1 MFKDKR
7 NLFIVLLLTVCP
19 FIIYWQIGLMQYT
32 LKWDMMDQ
40 YFPFRYF
47 IGEAVSN
54 GIVPWWNPYLSLGYP
69 IHADPQSGFW
79 YPITWLLSLNGYS
92 VHDLHFEFIL
102 HLIFSGFGFYKLLRL
117 QQIEKNYALLFALCY
132 QASGFFT
139 GNAQHLTYI
148 IGASY
153 LPWVLF
159 CFQQILTTQKIKYAL
174 ALALLFSLLLM
185 GGYPALFIIISY
197 ILLFYFLHWLAQNKY
212 WQQPAQL
219 LPIVK
224 LFFFCG
230 IIFVLMI
237 AGYMLS
243 FAEAKP
249 LFTRGEGVTPEKSM
263 YMPFSPKALISLLF
277 PFTTAIKPAAFG
289 SDISMI
295 NIYSGM
301 LALLF
306 FPLGIIAKWKGKI
319 FWLVIGI
326 VCLLASF
333 GEHTPVRLWLYNY
346 VPMMNS
352 FRFPSVFRIFFIIS
366 LLLIAAQGFQYFL
379 NNSQKQLQLFK
390 AVAAIIFVVIISS
403 IGIAFYKGGSFSWFR
418 FWNFEAFQNYIAT
431 PSISSGVL
439 LQAIIQLIVLTSLVA
454 ILLSEKIKH
463 KTALLLA
470 IVIAD
475 LFFATQ
481 LNMNGSAV
489 CEKKVS
495 DYQRALNAMPK
506 QFPNSGD
513 APVAALKVF
522 DEAFYPSWSNNA
534 VFFKAVSEQ
543 NYNPF
548 QLKSFEKY
556 EQSADRYVTLNKPI
570 FYLLNQ
576 SLRQQPKAVEII
588 KMQPNTFEAKLN
600 IKVAD
605 TLCLLQA
612 YYPNWTVTINDKPVA
627 ISERA
632 NGLMAV
638 AVNENTSSVV
648 FQYKA
653 QKLQWLLW
661 LQFLLQGVIAGCLIF
676 SILKKVF

>member
-1 MFKDKR
+1 
-7 NLFIVLLLTVCP
+7 
-19 FIIYWQIGLMQYT
+19 
-32 LKWDMMDQ
+32 MDAF
-40 YFPFRYF
+40 FPYRYH
-47 IGEAVSN
+47 IGESISN

-69 IHADPQSGFW
+69 AHADPQSGFW
-79 YPITWLLSLNGYS
+79 YPITWLLGLWGYS
-92 VHDLHFEFIL
+92 LASLHIDFMFHI
-102 HLIFSGFGFYKLLRL
+102 IIAGIGFFVLLRS
-117 QQIEKNYALLFALCY
+117 QNISHFPAALIALCF
-132 QASGFFT
+132 QASGFFI
-139 GNAQHLTYI
+139 GNAQHLVFL

-153 LPWVLF
+153 LPLIF
-159 CFQQILTTQKIKYAL
+159 YCFQQVIEKRKYAYAIGL
-174 ALALLFSLLLM
+174 SLFLSLQLT
-185 GGYPALFIIISY
+185 GGYPAFFIITIYLLAINFLWWFFTEAAWKEKKLLFII
-197 ILLFYFLHWLAQNKY
+197 L
-212 WQQPAQL
+212 
-219 LPIVK
+219 K
-224 LFFFCG
+224 LYSVAA
-230 IIFVLMI
+230 IIFLFIVM
-237 AGYMLS
+237 GFMLS
-243 FAEAKP
+243 FVEAKP
-249 LFTRGEGVTPEKSM
+249 LFTRGEGVTPEKAM
-263 YMPFSPKALISLLF
+263 YMPFSPKALVSLLF
-277 PFTTAIKPAAFG
+277 PFATAVKPAAFG

-301 LALLF
+301 VALLF

-319 FWLVIGI
+319 FWLVIGM

-379 NNSQKQLQLFK
+379 NNTQKQLQLFK

-418 FWNFEAFQNYIAT
+418 FWNFEAFQNYVAT
-431 PSISSGVL
+431 SSISSGVL